1 MGGRKESKSAN
12 YLDLFGTS
20 MWIVFFLLFIPSI
33 AFGQLSAINCERLD
47 PRTRVSNETET
58 KINASVKTV
67 LKVAQAGGEIQRK
80 AKEEIQNLSTTTTSK
95 DQIEARWIYLFCEML
110 RTSGNLSDAQK
121 KQYFDAV
128 FQAIKPIPA
137 APPAKGQ
144 NKERTS
150 GVKAPNV
157 TILGALPLN
166 LWKADPLPREPSQP
180 NRAPFSGHQLA
191 FIIKVQDN
199 TSLPIR
205 VNLAILE
212 GCTSIGVHAVHTLG
226 KKLLLEGET
235 LPPSVSDP
243 AYAELERT
251 TIQRIKVS
259 GTIRA
264 NSEDLVP
271 SGLSYIGVMFPVRSG
286 GRVTMEAPGTVST
299 KGKCD
304 AISKWTSQPSI
315 SQLLKIG
322 AIAYE
327 LPKDIAPEFRDGRLK
342 ISLHTSKEALEL
354 NPKVI
359 GTIYSVREEHWQSL
373 LLPEMYEVPDQDY
386 PPRLR

>member
-1 MGGRKESKSAN
+1 MFLGTKKPSLPTTLHFLWVGGRHQKYAN

-20 MWIVFFLLFIPSI
+20 MWIVLFLLFIPSI
-33 AFGQLSAINCERLD
+33 TFGQLSTINCERLD
-47 PRTRVSNETET
+47 PRTRVSSETET

-110 RTSGNLSDAQK
+110 RTSGNLSEAQK

-128 FQAIKPIPA
+128 LQAIKPIPP

-150 GVKAPNV
+150 GVKKPNV
-157 TILGALPLN
+157 RIIGALPLN
-166 LWKADPLPREPSQP
+166 LWKPNPLPREPSQS
-180 NRAPFSGHQLA
+180 NRAPFGEHQLA
-191 FIIKVQDN
+191 FIIKLHND
-199 TSLPIR
+199 TGLPIQ

-212 GCTSIGVHAVHTLG
+212 GCTSIKIYAVHALG
-226 KKLLLEGET
+226 RKLLVEGET
-235 LPPSVSDP
+235 LPSSITDP
-243 AYAELERT
+243 AYVELERT

-264 NSEDLVP
+264 NSRDLVP
-271 SGLSYIGVMFPVRSG
+271 NGLSYIGIVFPVRSG
-286 GRVTMEAPGTVST
+286 GKVIMEAPGTVSI

-304 AISKWTSQPSI
+304 LITRWTSQPSI
-315 SQLLKIG
+315 SQLFK
-322 AIAYE
+322 
-327 LPKDIAPEFRDGRLK
+327 
-342 ISLHTSKEALEL
+342 
-354 NPKVI
+354 
-359 GTIYSVREEHWQSL
+359 
-373 LLPEMYEVPDQDY
+373 
-386 PPRLR
+386 